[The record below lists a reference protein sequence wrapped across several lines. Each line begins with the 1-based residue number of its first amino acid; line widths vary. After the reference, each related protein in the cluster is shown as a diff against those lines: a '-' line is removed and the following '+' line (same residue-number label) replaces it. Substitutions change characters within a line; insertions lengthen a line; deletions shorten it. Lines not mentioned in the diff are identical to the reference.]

1 MKKKLTPYNIV
12 LNDNDNSAEINMYGE
27 VVTNRPKDFW
37 TDEEDEGLYIVLQEF
52 LNDLDNLK
60 SRDHVTV
67 RINSIG
73 GELYAGLAIYNRL
86 RELKDV
92 TTIVDGIA
100 ASAASVILQAGSTRK
115 VYSSSQVMI
124 HSAAVFLFGY
134 YNKTAIDEVEKDLIA
149 CNESI
154 VNIYAEKSGQNKTKI
169 RHMVEDTSWM
179 VGEDVVEEGFADE
192 VIEGETKIVASADC
206 QKIYSNGIPMIA
218 RHVAKLPEHIE
229 VMKQTPKG
237 DANKNKEVMNMT
249 AEEIKAQYPD
259 IVAEIENAARQSVD
273 TAAAEQSATEAE
285 RARIREIESIEASI
299 ADKELVNR
307 AKYEEPMDAKELA
320 FMAMQKQAAAGN
332 VFLGNMKNDAEAS
345 GTDDVEPEAA
355 PEDKPEDNKEKDA
368 EDIKAVIN
376 AVQNGGAK

>member
-1 MKKKLTPYNIV
+1 MCCRHW
-12 LNDNDNSAEINMYGE
+12 A
-27 VVTNRPKDFW
+27 
-37 TDEEDEGLYIVLQEF
+37 
-52 LNDLDNLK
+52 
-60 SRDHVTV
+60 
-67 RINSIG
+67 
-73 GELYAGLAIYNRL
+73 RL
-86 RELKDV
+86 
-92 TTIVDGIA
+92 
-100 ASAASVILQAGSTRK
+100 
-115 VYSSSQVMI
+115 
-124 HSAAVFLFGY
+124 
-134 YNKTAIDEVEKDLIA
+134 
-149 CNESI
+149 
-154 VNIYAEKSGQNKTKI
+154 
-169 RHMVEDTSWM
+169 
-179 VGEDVVEEGFADE
+179 
-192 VIEGETKIVASADC
+192 
-206 QKIYSNGIPMIA
+206 
-218 RHVAKLPEHIE
+218 
-229 VMKQTPKG
+229 
-237 DANKNKEVMNMT
+237 